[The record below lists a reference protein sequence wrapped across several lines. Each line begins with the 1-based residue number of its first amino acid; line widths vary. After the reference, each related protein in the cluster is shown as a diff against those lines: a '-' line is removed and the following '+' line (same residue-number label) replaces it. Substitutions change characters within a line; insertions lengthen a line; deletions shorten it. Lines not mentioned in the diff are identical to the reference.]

1 MATAA
6 VAVYLT
12 ATASAL
18 LTLSR
23 NVIFAIVIVVSVSV
37 LHREGFRGLIR
48 KLVGVARLVPGIDE
62 ALAWALKRQVRGFLR
77 QTDPEAFAPKGGKR
91 STLAIPNKGESSCM
105 HAFRYGWS

>member
-1 MATAA
+1 MAT
-6 VAVYLT
+6 AVYLT

-37 LHREGFRGLIR
+37 LRREGFGGLIR

-62 ALAWALKRQVRGFLR
+62 AIAWALKRQVRGFLH

-91 STLAIPNKGESSCM
+91 STLSIPKKGE
-105 HAFRYGWS
+105 